1 MRLNIRQC
9 GALFSG
15 IFWIWIAA
23 GCGRDSALTKQ
34 SPGSRAEQSSKV
46 EELRQRAQ
54 ETDRNPPT
62 ESEERTI
69 AALWASMSE
78 LAPPPNFM
86 GRDPLDKDVAEQN
99 RLFAATE
106 IAQAVE
112 DVGLAKEIPLL
123 LVRGTANVA
132 VHHMSREERDQ
143 LKGWEAPVRVTA
155 VACFLVMSN
164 LIGRERDHDQA
175 GMYLQ
180 RMNLRVQLD
189 KKHLVLKTKMPGGGR
204 QAWPQ
209 LWLRLFTASFHRP
222 LLILPTDSLRRELW
236 NWVDERPSIAVE
248 AGDGS
253 ILASGTLSV
262 PRS

>member
-1 MRLNIRQC
+1 MRPTIRAC
-9 GALFSG
+9 AVLCACVV
-15 IFWIWIAA
+15 WISIGA
-23 GCGRDSALTKQ
+23 GCGRDSASDRQ
-34 SPGSRAEQSSKV
+34 SPGSRPDQSGGI
-46 EELRQRAQ
+46 EALRQRAQ

-62 ESEERTI
+62 ETEERTI
-69 AALWASMSE
+69 VALWASMSE

-86 GRDPLDKDVAEQN
+86 GRDPLDKGVAEQN
-99 RLFAATE
+99 RLFVAAE

-112 DVGLAKEIPLL
+112 EVGLDKQIPLML
-123 LVRGTANVA
+123 IRGTADVA
-132 VHHMSREERDQ
+132 VHHMSREERDKA
-143 LKGWEAPVRVTA
+143 KGWEAPVRVTA

-164 LIGRERDHDQA
+164 VIGKESGLDQA

-180 RMNLRVQLD
+180 RMNLQVQLD
-189 KKHLVLKTKMPGGGR
+189 REQLVLKTKMPGGGR

-209 LWLRLFTASFHRP
+209 VWLRLFTASFHRP

-236 NWVDERPSIAVE
+236 NWVDARPSIAVA

-262 PRS
+262 PGS